1 MTSALEHA
9 KALYLTGIRDG
20 EPRRAVA
27 EHTGERYTQHSTGVK
42 DGPEGFVEFFEAF
55 LERNPEREIDIVRA
69 FADGDL
75 VFMHAAQR
83 LNGGQSR
90 WITMDILQADADG
103 RMIEH
108 WDVIAEWVDESVSG
122 HSQIDGA
129 TEPIDLHRTEQSKA
143 LVSDFIRDVLTDGK
157 ADRITDYISTESYI
171 QHNPLVG
178 DGLDGLSTFLSRLA
192 ADGGSLVYLET
203 PLVVSNGDMVATLSR
218 VDLSGTEMAV
228 MDLFRVADGR
238 IVEHWDVME
247 PVPAVDELV
256 NSGKF

>member
-9 KALYLTGIRDG
+9 QALYLDGIRDG
-20 EPRRAVA
+20 EPRRAA
-27 EHTGERYTQHSTGVK
+27 AQHIGERYTQHSTGVK
-42 DGPEGFVEFFEAF
+42 DGPDGFVEFFEAF
-55 LERNPEREIDIVRA
+55 VERNPDREIDIVRA
-69 FADGDL
+69 FEDGDF

-83 LNGGQSR
+83 LDGGQSR
-90 WITMDILQADADG
+90 WITMDILQADAAG

-122 HSQIDGA
+122 HSQIDGP
-129 TEPIDLHRTEQSKA
+129 TEPADLDKTEQNKA
-143 LVSDFIRDVLTDGK
+143 IVRSFIRDVLSDGK
-157 ADRITDYISTESYI
+157 DERITDYISTESYI

-178 DGLDGLSTFLSRLA
+178 DGLDGLGTFMSRLA
-192 ADGGSLVYLET
+192 ADGGSMVYLET
-203 PLVVSNGDMVATLSR
+203 PLVVGNGDMVATLSR
-218 VDLSGTEMAV
+218 VDLSGAEMAV

-247 PVPAVDELV
+247 PVPADDELV